1 MTHIDLLIHSAAQ
14 VVTCASP
21 NGPRRGAAMCDAG
34 VIAHGAVAITAGK
47 IVAVGK
53 SDDLRRV
60 FQASDELDAS
70 GKAITPGFVD
80 PHTHVVYAGDRVAEW
95 ELKLRGAS
103 YLEILESGGG
113 IVSTMRA
120 TRAASLEELVAQS
133 GKRLREMLRLGTT
146 TAECKT
152 GYGLDLENEL
162 KMLRAMALLQAAQPI
177 TLVLTLLAAHAVPP
191 EYKGRADEYVDLIVN
206 EIIPR
211 VTSPHAPTPS
221 PAFVDVYCEKSAFSV
236 AQARRVLHAGQ
247 LAGLRAK
254 AHVDQFNELGGVGMA
269 LELGAV
275 SVDHLDV
282 TGAES
287 IRQIA
292 NSAAV
297 AVVIPA
303 ATFHLGGQNYA
314 NARGMIDAGCALALC
329 TDINPGS
336 APCPSMPLVMAL
348 ACRFM
353 RLSPA
358 EALNAST
365 INAAHALGL
374 GGLVGSLE
382 AGKQADLVILDA
394 PDYRHVMYEFGGNG
408 VERIVKNGK
417 LIEMKEIR
425 NEK

>member
-21 NGPRRGAAMCDAG
+21 DGPRRGAAMRDAG

-60 FQASDELDAS
+60 FHASDELDAS

-120 TRAASLEELVAQS
+120 TRAASLDELVAQS

-177 TLVLTLLAAHAVPP
+177 TLVPTLLAAHAVPP
-191 EYKGRADEYVDLIVN
+191 EFKGRADEYVDLIVN

-211 VTSPHAPTPS
+211 ATG

-236 AQARRVLHAGQ
+236 AQARRVLHEGR

-282 TGAES
+282 TGADA
-287 IRQIA
+287 ICQIA

-365 INAAHALGL
+365 INAAHAVSLGWR
-374 GGLVGSLE
+374 VGSIE
-382 AGKQADLVILDA
+382 VGKQADLVILDA
-394 PDYRHVMYEFGGNG
+394 PDYRHVMYEFGGNSAKT
-408 VERIVKNGK
+408 VIKNGN
-417 LIEMKEIR
+417 ITAEAQR
-425 NEK
+425 R

>member
-21 NGPRRGAAMCDAG
+21 DGPRRGAAMRDAG

-60 FQASDELDAS
+60 FHASDELDAS

-120 TRAASLEELVAQS
+120 TRAASLDELVAQS

-177 TLVLTLLAAHAVPP
+177 TLVPTLLAAHAVPP
-191 EYKGRADEYVDLIVN
+191 EFKGRADEYVDLIVN

-211 VTSPHAPTPS
+211 VTG

-236 AQARRVLHAGQ
+236 AQARRVLSAGQ
-247 LAGLRAK
+247 RAGLRAK

-282 TGAES
+282 TGADA
-287 IRQIA
+287 IHQIA

-365 INAAHALGL
+365 INAAHAVGL
-374 GGLVGSLE
+374 GWRVGSIE
-382 AGKQADLVILDA
+382 VGKQADLVILDA
-394 PDYRHVMYEFGGNG
+394 PDYRHVMYEFGGNS
-408 VERIVKNGK
+408 VKTVIKNGN
-417 LIEMKEIR
+417 ITAEAQR
-425 NEK
+425 R

>member
-1 MTHIDLLIHSAAQ
+1 
-14 VVTCASP
+14 
-21 NGPRRGAAMCDAG
+21 
-34 VIAHGAVAITAGK
+34 
-47 IVAVGK
+47 
-53 SDDLRRV
+53 
-60 FQASDELDAS
+60 
-70 GKAITPGFVD
+70 
-80 PHTHVVYAGDRVAEW
+80 
-95 ELKLRGAS
+95 
-103 YLEILESGGG
+103 
-113 IVSTMRA
+113 
-120 TRAASLEELVAQS
+120 LEELVAQS

-152 GYGLDLENEL
+152 GYGLDVESEL

-177 TLVLTLLAAHAVPP
+177 TLVPTLLAAHAVPP
-191 EYKGRADEYVDLIVN
+191 EFKGRADEYVDLIVN

-211 VTSPHAPTPS
+211 VTS

-236 AQARRVLHAGQ
+236 AQARRVLHEGR

-292 NSAAV
+292 NSVAV

-374 GGLVGSLE
+374 GGQVGSLE

-394 PDYRHVMYEFGGNG
+394 PDYRHVMYEFGGS
-408 VERIVKNGK
+408 IVKTVIKNGD
-417 LIEMKEIR
+417 ITAEAQR
-425 NEK
+425 R